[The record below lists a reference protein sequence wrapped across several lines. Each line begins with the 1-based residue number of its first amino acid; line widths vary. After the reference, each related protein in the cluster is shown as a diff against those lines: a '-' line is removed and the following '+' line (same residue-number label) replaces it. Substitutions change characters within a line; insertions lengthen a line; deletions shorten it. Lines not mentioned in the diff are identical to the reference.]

1 MMSTIVEESLFNTS
15 VVFMDSLLS
24 GFSNIVLYAIGL
36 TSNVTEGWLNL
47 STLPVLDW
55 QALFSYSEFQVALLK
70 VFLFTLAFNLFCICI
85 AWKLYGKNI
94 YDTFM
99 KPGKII
105 LSLGLFPHSMI
116 QQPLY
121 IKYLFVLISVTPKI
135 IEDLKKSVSRL
146 NLPKEHSPRV

>member
-1 MMSTIVEESLFNTS
+1 MSTSTEESFFNSS

-24 GFSNIVLYAIGL
+24 GISNIVLYTIGL
-36 TSNVTEGWLNL
+36 TSNVTEGWSHLSALSLLNFV
-47 STLPVLDW
+47 T
-55 QALFSYSEFQVALLK
+55 ALFSYDEFQVTLLK
-70 VFLFTLAFNLFCICI
+70 VFLFILAFNLVSIYI

-99 KPGKII
+99 KP
-105 LSLGLFPHSMI
+105 
-116 QQPLY
+116 
-121 IKYLFVLISVTPKI
+121 VTPKI